1 MTQESQMKSVVRLGS
16 GSGFWGDALDPA
28 EELLREG
35 ELDYLCMDY
44 LAELTM
50 ALLQRQR
57 LKKSDEGYVPDLV
70 PHMNALLPLARAR
83 GTRLI
88 CNGGGA
94 NPRAGAARIRDLA
107 RELGLDGT
115 RVALVEGDD
124 VLDRLDRFV
133 ADGVSLANMET
144 GDTDFAS
151 IRKRV
156 VAANAYTDSTGIIEA
171 LQRNAHVVIAGRV
184 SDNALYVGPVMH
196 EFGWTHEGTDPDR
209 IAAAITIGHIVE
221 CAAACTG
228 GMSSRFAEMP
238 HMGRVGFP
246 IVEFGSDATAVI
258 TKLPGTGGCVDP
270 FTIKEHLVYEI
281 HDPANYLM
289 PDGVADFTRL
299 RLEEIGRDRV
309 RVDRMGGRGRTD
321 EVKLV
326 IGYQDGWIGEG
337 MLFFPWPDA
346 LARARKARETLGERF
361 ERMGL
366 RADAIQFDFVGVNML
381 HGPAAPEPV
390 GEPNEVGLRVAVH
403 TGSREEA
410 DKVRRACSH
419 LWIMGPGGT
428 SFGTPMKPRPVVAVW
443 PTLVPRELI
452 SQNVEILEV

>member
-1 MTQESQMKSVVRLGS
+1 MKSIVRLGS

-35 ELDYLCMDY
+35 DLDYLCMDY

-57 LKKSDEGYVPDLV
+57 LKAPEEGYVPDLV
-70 PHMNALLPLARAR
+70 PHMNTLLPLARAH

-107 RELGLDGT
+107 RELGLMET

-144 GDTDFAS
+144 GDTDFAA

-156 VAANAYTDSTGIIEA
+156 VAANAYTDSTGIMEA
-171 LQRNAHVVIAGRV
+171 LRRDAHVVIAGRV

-196 EFGWTHEGTDPDR
+196 EFGWTHDGTHPDS
-209 IAAAITIGHIVE
+209 IAAAITVGHIVE

-246 IVEFGSDATAVI
+246 IVEFGRDATAVI
-258 TKLPGTGGCVDP
+258 TKLQGTGGRVDP
-270 FTIKEHLVYEI
+270 FTVKEHLVYEI

-299 RLEEIGRDRV
+299 RLEEVGPDRV
-309 RVDRMGGRGRTD
+309 RVDRMGG
-321 EVKLV
+321 
-326 IGYQDGWIGEG
+326 
-337 MLFFPWPDA
+337 A
-346 LARARKARETLGERF
+346 S
-361 ERMGL
+361 
-366 RADAIQFDFVGVNML
+366 
-381 HGPAAPEPV
+381 GPTA
-390 GEPNEVGLRVAVH
+390 
-403 TGSREEA
+403 
-410 DKVRRACSH
+410 
-419 LWIMGPGGT
+419 
-428 SFGTPMKPRPVVAVW
+428 
-443 PTLVPRELI
+443 
-452 SQNVEILEV
+452 